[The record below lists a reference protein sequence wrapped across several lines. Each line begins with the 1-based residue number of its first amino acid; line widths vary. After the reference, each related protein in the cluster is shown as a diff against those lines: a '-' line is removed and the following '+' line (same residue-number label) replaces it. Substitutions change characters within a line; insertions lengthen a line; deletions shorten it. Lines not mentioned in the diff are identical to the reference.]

1 MKNPTKV
8 WQFNHFHKKNSNRE
22 KKESNFY
29 EQKKKFLKLFIFFW
43 QHVLPE
49 KFQSNTFKTKQ
60 QIQKCKHIVTRKTH
74 VYIWI
79 ICP

>member
-29 EQKKKFLKLFIFFW
+29 EQKKKFLKLFIFFSGSMFY
-43 QHVLPE
+43 L
-49 KFQSNTFKTKQ
+49 KNFN
-60 QIQKCKHIVTRKTH
+60 QIL
-74 VYIWI
+74 
-79 ICP
+79 